1 MFMKLLVLCATA
13 MTLVAASTIAA
24 DASRV
29 RLMVPIQ
36 ASDTVSCNAGQSEPD
51 SVSASGYSLQYVH
64 SSGVGISY
72 TSSTLK
78 KEFSSSEEEWPD
90 ATFVD
95 FSYTFG
101 GEMTG
106 QIAIGMLTGHETVT
120 SGTTSYPLAEKLGS
134 AFGITGVYNF
144 GGFEVLLGY
153 RSETV
158 EVELEADPG
167 KTYDA
172 SRTLINAGLSFTFQ
186 EFLRAV

>member
-1 MFMKLLVLCATA
+1 MFMKLLVLCATV
-13 MTLVAASTIAA
+13 MTLVAASAIAA

-29 RLMVPIQ
+29 RMMVPIQ
-36 ASDTVSCNAGQSEPD
+36 ASDTASYNAGQSEPD

-64 SSGVGISY
+64 SSGVGSSY

-78 KEFSSSEEEWPD
+78 KEFSSLEEEWLD
-90 ATFVD
+90 AIFVD
-95 FSYTFG
+95 LSYTFG

-134 AFGITGVYNF
+134 AFGITGVYDF

-172 SRTLINAGLSFTFQ
+172 SRTLINAGLGFTFQ

>member
-1 MFMKLLVLCATA
+1 MFKKFLILCPAVLSMVATS
-13 MTLVAASTIAA
+13 VIAA
-24 DASRV
+24 DVSRV
-29 RLMVPIQ
+29 RLMVPVQ
-36 ASDTVSCNAGQSEPD
+36 ASDAASYDTTTKPD
-51 SVSASGYSLQYVH
+51 SVSASGFSLQYVH
-64 SSGVGISY
+64 SSGVGIGY

-78 KEFSSSEEEWPD
+78 KEFTSSEEEWPD

-95 FSYTFG
+95 LSYTFG

-106 QIAIGMLTGHETVT
+106 QIAVGMLTGHGSIT
-120 SGTTSYPLAEKLGS
+120 SGSTTYTIAEKSGS
-134 AFGITGVYNF
+134 AFGINGGYDF

-172 SRTLINAGLSFTFQ
+172 SRTLISAGLGFTF
-186 EFLRAV
+186 

>member
-13 MTLVAASTIAA
+13 MTLVAASTIAS

-36 ASDTVSCNAGQSEPD
+36 ASDTASCNAGQSEPD

-78 KEFSSSEEEWPD
+78 KEFSSSEEEWPE

-95 FSYTFG
+95 
-101 GEMTG
+101 
-106 QIAIGMLTGHETVT
+106 
-120 SGTTSYPLAEKLGS
+120 
-134 AFGITGVYNF
+134 
-144 GGFEVLLGY
+144 
-153 RSETV
+153 
-158 EVELEADPG
+158 
-167 KTYDA
+167 
-172 SRTLINAGLSFTFQ
+172 LS
-186 EFLRAV
+186 

>member
-1 MFMKLLVLCATA
+1 MFMKLLVLCATI
-13 MTLVAASTIAA
+13 MTLVAGSAIAA
-24 DASRV
+24 DASWV

-36 ASDTVSCNAGQSEPD
+36 ASDTASYNAGQSEPD
-51 SVSASGYSLQYVH
+51 SVSASDYSLQYVY

-78 KEFSSSEEEWPD
+78 KEFSSLEEEWLD
-90 ATFVD
+90 AIFVD
-95 FSYTFG
+95 LSYTFG
-101 GEMTG
+101 GEITG
-106 QIAIGMLTGHETVT
+106 QISIGMLTGHETVT

-134 AFGITGVYNF
+134 AFGITGGYDF

-172 SRTLINAGLSFTFQ
+172 SRTLINAGLGFTFQ

>member
-1 MFMKLLVLCATA
+1 MLKKFLFLGVVALA
-13 MTLVAASTIAA
+13 MTATSTIAA

-36 ASDTVSCNAGQSEPD
+36 ASDTASYNAGQSEPD

-95 FSYTFG
+95 LSYTFG

-106 QIAIGMLTGHETVT
+106 QIAIGMLTGHGTVT
-120 SGTTSYPLAEKLGS
+120 SGTTSYPLAEKSGS
-134 AFGITGVYNF
+134 AFGITGGYDF

-172 SRTLINAGLSFTFQ
+172 SRTLINAGLGFTFQ

>member
-1 MFMKLLVLCATA
+1 MLKKFLFLGAAALA
-13 MTLVAASTIAA
+13 MTATSTIAA

-36 ASDTVSCNAGQSEPD
+36 ASDTASYNAGQSEPD

-90 ATFVD
+90 ATFID
-95 FSYTFG
+95 LSYTFG

-106 QIAIGMLTGHETVT
+106 QIAIGMLTGHGTVT
-120 SGTTSYPLAEKLGS
+120 SGPTSYPLAEKSGS
-134 AFGITGVYNF
+134 AFGITGGYDF

-172 SRTLINAGLSFTFQ
+172 SRTLINAGLGFTFQ

>member
-1 MFMKLLVLCATA
+1 MLKKFLFLGAAALA
-13 MTLVAASTIAA
+13 MTATSTIAA

-36 ASDTVSCNAGQSEPD
+36 ASDTASYSAGQSEPD

-95 FSYTFG
+95 LSYTFG

-134 AFGITGVYNF
+134 AFGITGVYDF

-172 SRTLINAGLSFTFQ
+172 SRTLINAGLGFTFQ

>member
-1 MFMKLLVLCATA
+1 MLKRFLFLGAAALA
-13 MTLVAASTIAA
+13 MTATSTIAA

-36 ASDTVSCNAGQSEPD
+36 ASDTASYNAGQSEPD

-95 FSYTFG
+95 LSYTFG

-106 QIAIGMLTGHETVT
+106 QIAIGMLTGHGTVT

-134 AFGITGVYNF
+134 AFGITGVYDF

-172 SRTLINAGLSFTFQ
+172 SRTLINAGLGFTFQ